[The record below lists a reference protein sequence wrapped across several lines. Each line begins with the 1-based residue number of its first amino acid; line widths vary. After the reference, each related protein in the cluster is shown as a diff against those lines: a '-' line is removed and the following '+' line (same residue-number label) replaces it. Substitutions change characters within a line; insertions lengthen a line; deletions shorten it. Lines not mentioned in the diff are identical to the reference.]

1 MLACPLIN
9 TFFKL
14 LFSDVVGLCGCARAF
29 LVVVRGGLL
38 CVECTGFSLH
48 WLLFLRSTG
57 RRCTGSVVVVHRL
70 SCSAACGIFPDQESN
85 LSPLHWQA
93 DSYPLYHQEVLILHT
108 FCKFWCLF
116 KESSQIFSTLWG
128 LKVFSHTEHSGSC
141 PAWFLFYLD
150 FVHHAVLLKKGDQ
163 HFGWAWRAGAGRA
176 RGPGGG
182 GGTVGQQPWWP
193 RAEKAR
199 PSREPGWAHQ
209 DMFLGMFLGHGVA
222 WRRDSGMDSLWL
234 GLSFGLHVEMLQ
246 ADVLWMHFWETQ
258 SILYGTD
265 LEGGKSPFNSSS

>member
-1 MLACPLIN
+1 M
-9 TFFKL
+9 
-14 LFSDVVGLCGCARAF
+14 S
-29 LVVVRGGLL
+29 
-38 CVECTGFSLH
+38 
-48 WLLFLRSTG
+48 
-57 RRCTGSVVVVHRL
+57 
-70 SCSAACGIFPDQESN
+70 
-85 LSPLHWQA
+85 
-93 DSYPLYHQEVLILHT
+93 
-108 FCKFWCLF
+108 F

-128 LKVFSHTEHSGSC
+128 LKVFSHTKHSGSC
-141 PAWFLFYLD
+141 PAWFLFCLD

-163 HFGWAWRAGAGRA
+163 HFGWAWRAGAGWA

-182 GGTVGQQPWWP
+182 GGAVSQQPWWP

-209 DMFLGMFLGHGVA
+209 DMFLGMLLGHGVA

-234 GLSFGLHVEMLQ
+234 GLSFSLHMEMLQ

-265 LEGGKSPFNSSS
+265 LQGGKSPFNSSSWCLGVVDPKTWDRFSHKLRVQTLTCKVWRVMSGPPTSPQWQSVLIISQVHPYFPWIIHSSSKWCENGQRLGLQRL